1 MMSLLKQR
9 MDELLNNM
17 TKDGPL
23 GCACVVTQN
32 GNELY
37 KGMSGLANVAT
48 NKPITDDTIY
58 RIYSMTKV
66 VTVTAALMLYER
78 GKFLLTDPLEMYL
91 PEFAHMQVF
100 RTDKD
105 NHLYQSPA
113 KRSIQIKDLFTMTSG
128 ITYPGNNIE
137 TEKLLAKKM
146 EQLEKENRE
155 LTTRGLSK
163 LIASIP
169 LAFDPGERWHYGMS
183 HDVLGALIEVVSGQR
198 LGDFFRKEIF
208 EPLQMNDTSF
218 RIRQGKEDHL
228 CTLYRVNEDGKKV
241 ADDTLDRYIQ
251 PDSLY
256 DSGGG
261 GLLSTLDDYSKF
273 AQMLANNGELNGLR
287 IIGRKTIDLM
297 ASDHLTDHN
306 RHTFNW
312 PHFKGYS
319 YGLGVRVLIDPQT
332 GGINGTIGEFGWPG
346 MLGTWTLIDRK
357 EKLSAVYMQ
366 QLLPSLE
373 AVNHPKIRQVIYG
386 ALE

>member
-1 MMSLLKQR
+1 MNLLKER
-9 MDELLNNM
+9 MDELLNDIV
-17 TKDGPL
+17 KDGPV
-23 GCACVVTQN
+23 GCACVVTQD

-37 KGMSGLANVAT
+37 KRMSGLADLAT
-48 NKPITDDTIY
+48 NKPITEETIY

-91 PEFAHMQVF
+91 PEFAQMQVF
-100 RTDKD
+100 RTDGD
-105 NHLYQSPA
+105 NHIYQSPA
-113 KRSIQIKDLFTMTSG
+113 KHSIQIKDLFTMTSG
-128 ITYPGNNIE
+128 ITYPGENNE

-146 EQLEKENRE
+146 EQLEKEGRE

-183 HDVLGALIEVVSGQR
+183 HDVLGALIEAVSGQR

-208 EPLQMNDTSF
+208 NPLQMNDTSF
-218 RIRQGKEDHL
+218 RIREGKEEHV
-228 CTLYRVNEDGKKV
+228 CTFYRIDNDGEKF
-241 ADDTLDRYIQ
+241 ADDTLDRHIQ
-251 PDSLY
+251 PDSLF

-273 AQMLANNGELNGLR
+273 VQMLANGGELNGAR
-287 IIGRKTIDLM
+287 IIGRKTIELM

-319 YGLGVRVLIDPQT
+319 YGLGVRVLVNPQA

-346 MLGTWTLIDRK
+346 MLGTWTLIDPK

-366 QLLPSLE
+366 QLLPSFE
-373 AVNHPKIRQVIYG
+373 PVNHPKIRQVIYG
-386 ALE
+386 TLE